1 MNDSPERIDRFAA
14 NPFKDGP
21 TEFLV
26 KAVAKLISGVP
37 QFKNIFSDN
46 IDAYRRSDYSERS
59 LPGLRV
65 YNLSYTKTSEDWFID
80 GDLLIDVIWPASFRR
95 GEQQQL
101 PDTMSAALL
110 QQFRRQE
117 FFNQVRVLAPG
128 LNELGRTFSVNK
140 DLGFSWQDDANVVP
154 LTQTTVNFRI
164 DLRVWDQYLEATN
177 RTKESPFEE
186 TLKNLETI
194 AITVKALAQDD
205 DEESNQD
212 VSVQESIK
220 PRDP

>member
-1 MNDSPERIDRFAA
+1 MIDSRERIDRFAA

-26 KAVAKLISGVP
+26 KAVGSLIGQVP
-37 QFKNIFSDN
+37 QFKNIFGDG
-46 IDAYRRSDYSERS
+46 IDVYRRTDYDMRS
-59 LPGLRV
+59 LPALRV
-65 YNLSYTKTSEDWFID
+65 YNLVYTKTSEDWFID

-95 GEQQQL
+95 TEQQQL

-110 QQFRRQE
+110 QQFRRTE
-117 FFNQVRVLAPG
+117 FFNSVRKLAPG

-140 DLGFSWQDDANVVP
+140 DLGFSWNDDAEVVP

-164 DLRVWDQYLEATN
+164 DLRAWDQYLEATY

-220 PRDP
+220 TT